1 MSDLPPPDLMDQG
14 GRARRLFLA
23 LLVGA
28 AVGTGTYVYTYRL
41 ADPDHQST
49 YGGYKFVYFMT
60 AFFGAVAFILT
71 IGILNKRADKKY
83 KDALLAKAKV
93 VD

>member
-14 GRARRLFLA
+14 GRAKRLFLA
-23 LLVGA
+23 LLVAA
-28 AVGTGTYVYTYRL
+28 AVGTGTYLYTYRL

-60 AFFGAVAFILT
+60 AFFGASAFLLVL
-71 IGILNKRADKKY
+71 GILNKLADKKY
-83 KDALLAKAKV
+83 KDALVAQAKV
-93 VD
+93 VK

>member
-1 MSDLPPPDLMDQG
+1 MTDFPQPDLMDQG
-14 GRARRLFLA
+14 GRAKRLFLA

-28 AVGTGTYVYTYRL
+28 AVGTGTYLYTWRL
-41 ADPDHQST
+41 ADPDHQAT

-83 KDALLAKAKV
+83 KDALVAKAKV
-93 VD
+93 VE

>member
-1 MSDLPPPDLMDQG
+1 MTDFPQPDLMDQG
-14 GRARRLFLA
+14 GRAKRLFLA
-23 LLVGA
+23 LLVAA
-28 AVGTGTYVYTYRL
+28 AVATSVYLYTYRL

-60 AFFGAVAFILT
+60 AFFGGSAFILT

>member
-1 MSDLPPPDLMDQG
+1 MTDFPPPDLMDQG
-14 GRARRLFLA
+14 GRAKRLFLA

-28 AVGTGTYVYTYRL
+28 AAGTGTYLYTWRL